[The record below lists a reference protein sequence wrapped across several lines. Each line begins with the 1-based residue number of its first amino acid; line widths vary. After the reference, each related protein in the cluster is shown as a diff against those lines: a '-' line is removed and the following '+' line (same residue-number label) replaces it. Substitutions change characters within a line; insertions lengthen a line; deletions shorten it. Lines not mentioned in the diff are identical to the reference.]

1 MSVSKMYMGDAKF
14 DNFLEKGMAKKM
26 AEKAAMQ
33 PDDSFHPAPR
43 LPGSQRI
50 SNGARGMTD
59 VQTD

>member
-1 MSVSKMYMGDAKF
+1 MGDAKF

-26 AEKAAMQ
+26 ADKAAVQ
-33 PDDSFHPAPR
+33 GEDRHPAPR

>member
-26 AEKAAMQ
+26 ADKAAVQ
-33 PDDSFHPAPR
+33 GEDRHPAPR